1 MRTFEAYEIK
11 PFRLFDRGTKGG
23 IAIEE
28 CVPDQAEFWTL
39 FGKAKGRA
47 EPIGDFD
54 TRQEA
59 EQLYRCITGWRQ
71 NTAAAG

>member
-1 MRTFEAYEIK
+1 MQTFEGYEIK
-11 PFRLFDRGTKGG
+11 PFRLFDNGTSGG

-39 FGKAKGRA
+39 FGKEGGRA

-54 TRQEA
+54 TRQDA
-59 EQLYRCITGWRQ
+59 EQLYRRISGWTCNASAQ
-71 NTAAAG
+71 V